1 MVRDPTRFWEVKAAQ
16 AKESGLGLAAD
27 WLLGQFVVFVRDS
40 ELSHRVF
47 TNIRPDAFQFMG
59 HPFGNKLWG
68 PDNIIYKFG
77 DEHKDLRRRIAPS
90 FSLCALST
98 YAPIQQRVILAHIR
112 RWLDDQSAAAG
123 KSMPMPLYV
132 PCRNMNLETTQAVF
146 VGPYLNKETRET
158 LGKDYSIFIGG
169 ILAIPV
175 DLPGFAFRRARL
187 AGVRLRRLLADC
199 ARQSR
204 ARMRA
209 GGKPECLVDYG
220 IQEML
225 RDIDETRP
233 PRLGCLRRPT
243 PRTRMSG
250 PTCSTSS
257 SPPRTRSPPRSAG
270 QSARWRPTPTW

>member
-1 MVRDPTRFWEVKAAQ
+1 
-16 AKESGLGLAAD
+16 
-27 WLLGQFVVFVRDS
+27 
-40 ELSHRVF
+40 
-47 TNIRPDAFQFMG
+47 
-59 HPFGNKLWG
+59 
-68 PDNIIYKFG
+68 
-77 DEHKDLRRRIAPS
+77 
-90 FSLCALST
+90 
-98 YAPIQQRVILAHIR
+98 
-112 RWLDDQSAAAG
+112 
-123 KSMPMPLYV
+123 
-132 PCRNMNLETTQAVF
+132 MNLETTQAVF

-225 RDIDETRP
+225 RDIDEAAKAGLP
-233 PRLGCLRRPT
+233 PPANTADKDVGSYLFDFLFAAQDT
-243 PRTRMSG
+243 V
-250 PTCSTSS
+250 TSS
-257 SPPRTRSPPRSAG
+257 LCWAVSALEAHPDVV
-270 QSARWRPTPTW
+270 ARISGGSRISC